1 MAFPAVFFVRI
12 EASQC
17 HSNSSRGRERVI
29 LPTKRTLIKILVIG
43 IVLMFGLLITVF
55 VKYREFSDNPAK
67 LADAIPEGTDI
78 AIGQIRHTSVR
89 DGRKEWSLEAA
100 SANYSGDT
108 KEALFNEVQVIFF
121 LENDREVMVKGQ
133 KGRLKTDTNDITV
146 SGDVTVEDADYK
158 LTAQQIQYDHVDRK
172 VDIPVPVTITGQGIE
187 LHADQMTVDL
197 ASETALLEGAVKG
210 VFRGYNTPL
219 F

>member
-1 MAFPAVFFVRI
+1 MLPA
-12 EASQC
+12 
-17 HSNSSRGRERVI
+17 
-29 LPTKRTLIKILVIG
+29 KRTMMWILVIG
-43 IVLMFGLLITVF
+43 IALMLGVLVTVF
-55 VKYREFSDNPAK
+55 IKYREFSENPTK
-67 LADAIPEGTDI
+67 LVEAIPEGADI
-78 AIGQIRHTSVR
+78 VLGEIRHTAIK

-100 SANYSGDT
+100 SANYSDNT

-121 LENDREVMVKGQ
+121 LEKDREVMVKGR

-158 LTAQQIQYDHVDRK
+158 LTAQQIEYNHVDRK
-172 VDIPVPVTITGQGIE
+172 IDIPVPVTITGKGIE

-197 ASETALLEGAVKG
+197 SSETALLEGAVKG

>member
-1 MAFPAVFFVRI
+1 
-12 EASQC
+12 
-17 HSNSSRGRERVI
+17 
-29 LPTKRTLIKILVIG
+29 
-43 IVLMFGLLITVF
+43 MFGLLITVF
-55 VKYREFSDNPAK
+55 VKYREFSDNPTK

-78 AIGQIRHTSVR
+78 TIGQIRHTSVR

-100 SANYSGDT
+100 SANYSDDT

-158 LTAQQIQYDHVDRK
+158 LTAQQIEYDHVDRK
-172 VDIPVPVTITGQGIE
+172 IDIPVPVTITGQGIE

-197 ASETALLEGAVKG
+197 SSETALLEGAVKG